1 AILIIV
7 ITVLCLVLA
16 VLFMNVKASF
26 LIAGYNTMSAAQ
38 RIQYDIVALPKFLGK
53 IMFAISGS
61 LLLLVL
67 GVIFNSNSLLAIST
81 ILLFALSLLA
91 LIRTTTGSRIKE
103 DDDSI
108 YCGLLSALPSTICAD
123 SSCAPACWKHS
134 AS

>member
-1 AILIIV
+1 MAILIIV

-38 RIQYDIVALPKFLGK
+38 RIQYDIVALSKFLGK

-81 ILLFALSLLA
+81 ILLIA
-91 LIRTTTGSRIKE
+91 IRDRKSTRLNSSHV
-103 DDDSI
+103 SI
-108 YCGLLSALPSTICAD
+108 SYA
-123 SSCAPACWKHS
+123 
-134 AS
+134 

>member
-1 AILIIV
+1 MAILIIV

-38 RIQYDIVALPKFLGK
+38 RIQYDIVALSKFLGK

-61 LLLLVL
+61 FLLLVL

-81 ILLFALSLLA
+81 ILLIAISLLA
-91 LIRTTTGSRIKE
+91 VIRTTTGNRFKA
-103 DDDSI
+103 D
-108 YCGLLSALPSTICAD
+108 AD
-123 SSCAPACWKHS
+123 ST
-134 AS
+134 